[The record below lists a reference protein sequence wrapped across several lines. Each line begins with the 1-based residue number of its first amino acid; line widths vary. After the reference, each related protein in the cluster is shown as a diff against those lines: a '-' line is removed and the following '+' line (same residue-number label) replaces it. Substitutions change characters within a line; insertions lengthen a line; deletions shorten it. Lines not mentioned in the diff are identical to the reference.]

1 MFRLS
6 LILSAVIAIASAS
19 VLPHF
24 VQVPKLDGR
33 IVGGQPTTIEQYP
46 YQVSLFRVGG
56 SHFCGGSLVSN
67 NIVITAA
74 HCLQS
79 ISASQLQVRLGSTS
93 RSSGGI
99 IVGASSFKNHDG
111 YNSRTHANDIAIINL
126 AQDVEF
132 TNSIQPI
139 GLASVDPAPGTTAVV
154 TGWGT
159 VKEGGFTLPT
169 TLQEVFVDIVSR
181 QSCQSA
187 YGKNYDINASMV
199 CAASEGKD
207 ACQGDSGG
215 PLVANGQLVGVVSW
229 GIGCARSAYPGVY
242 GNVPDL
248 LSWVQAN
255 ADI

>member
-93 RSSGGI
+93 RSS
-99 IVGASSFKNHDG
+99 
-111 YNSRTHANDIAIINL
+111 